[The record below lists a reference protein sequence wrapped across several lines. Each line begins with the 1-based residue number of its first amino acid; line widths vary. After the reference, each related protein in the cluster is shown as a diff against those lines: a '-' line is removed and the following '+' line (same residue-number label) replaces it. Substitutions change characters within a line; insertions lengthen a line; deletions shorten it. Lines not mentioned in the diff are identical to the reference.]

1 MMRKGDA
8 VMKKKYEHRTFEINT
23 WLIRYDICTTS
34 MGDNDIFAGDLEG
47 FGDND
52 IGAGALG

>member
-1 MMRKGDA
+1 
-8 VMKKKYEHRTFEINT
+8 MKKKYEHPTFEINT